1 MSSNSQHKVLESS
14 SISISKTEN
23 LIESTKQGN
32 ELMNVPDWAWWT
44 FFGSLILV
52 LFFLLLDWLIIRRN
66 AFGIGSSS
74 TSSSSPF
81 CLLSFRK
88 QHKRSGGLNSYAGGA
103 NDWQGSAQGGN
114 LPSGQAGGLFGH
126 HKRSTNMVLSV

>member
-32 ELMNVPDWAWWT
+32 ELMNVPEWAWWT

-66 AFGIGSSS
+66 AFG
-74 TSSSSPF
+74 
-81 CLLSFRK
+81 
-88 QHKRSGGLNSYAGGA
+88 YAGGA
-103 NDWQGSAQGGN
+103 NDWQGGAQGGN